1 MKENLQQSLKKIKIL
16 VDRVDQLKKV
26 KRQADAI
33 VKAKKLFHLSTSFV
47 SINTHLLIILETI
60 DGHFAP
66 KWEPWAFPRATG
78 SLASILGHTHE
89 AALKLFV

>member
-47 SINTHLLIILETI
+47 SINIHLLIIL
-60 DGHFAP
+60 
-66 KWEPWAFPRATG
+66 
-78 SLASILGHTHE
+78 
-89 AALKLFV
+89 

>member
-1 MKENLQQSLKKIKIL
+1 MKENLQQSPKKIKIL

-47 SINTHLLIILETI
+47 SINILL
-60 DGHFAP
+60 F
-66 KWEPWAFPRATG
+66 
-78 SLASILGHTHE
+78 
-89 AALKLFV
+89 